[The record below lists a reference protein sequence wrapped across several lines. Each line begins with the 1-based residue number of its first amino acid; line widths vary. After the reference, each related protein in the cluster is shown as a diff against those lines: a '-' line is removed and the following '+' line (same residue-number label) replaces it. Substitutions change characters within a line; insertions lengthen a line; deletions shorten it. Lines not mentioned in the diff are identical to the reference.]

1 MKTQNYVEIFPELCY
16 NLSEVNSVKAYYE
29 NPRESHNRIGI
40 SASYDFPDHF
50 HTAVEFIYIISGRE
64 EVMVNGRSMVLESGG
79 ASIAFPYQ
87 AHGYRKI
94 AECEKFYFIVPA
106 YILEFTSKNL
116 SRAVPETPF
125 FQYTGDDRLFFEA
138 LMSSLINDVRSGRC
152 LSDNDPAVCMDE
164 MIRSAINADLRDYYT
179 EIIRAMILFHLEHT
193 GYGENA
199 EQSSGDQLFQRI
211 MLYLDAHYDDCDFST
226 EKAARE
232 IGISTQYLS
241 LLIRRNTGFTLTEH
255 QRNLRVAKALRLLCR
270 TDMSVSQIAL
280 ESGFSSI
287 RTFNRVFAESV
298 GVTPREYK
306 KDIGKHI
313 Q

>member
-1 MKTQNYVEIFPELCY
+1 MKIQNNVEIMPESCY
-16 NLSEVNSVKAYYE
+16 NLYEVNSMKAYYE
-29 NPRESHNRIGI
+29 NPRESHNRIGV
-40 SASYDFPDHF
+40 SKSYDFPYHF

-94 AECEKFYFIVPA
+94 AEGEKFYFIVPA
-106 YILEFTSKNL
+106 SILEFTGKNL
-116 SRAVPETPF
+116 SRTVPEIPF
-125 FQYTGDDRLFFEA
+125 FQYTGDDRLFFES
-138 LMSSLINDVRSGRC
+138 LMVSLMNDVKSGRA
-152 LSDNDPAVCMDE
+152 LADHDSAVRSDEVIKVE
-164 MIRSAINADLRDYYT
+164 VNADLREYYT

-193 GYGENA
+193 GYSENA

-232 IGISTQYLS
+232 IGISTQYMS
-241 LLIRRNTGFTLTEH
+241 LLVRRSTGCTLTEH
-255 QRNLRVAKALRLLCR
+255 LRNLRIAKARRLLCR

-287 RTFNRVFAESV
+287 RTFNRVFADAI
-298 GVTPREYK
+298 GKTPR
-306 KDIGKHI
+306 DFRLSGIWD
-313 Q
+313 